1 MSKRYAMSLLGLVSV
16 TAFYIGGCAAPARR
30 PAPDSPAANN
40 ARNLSNMPEEIS
52 KIVRNRMRNQRNVET
67 IMVGNIAVVGMTGPN
82 TKPTPGPDTPGLPPG
97 EPDPGTSPTPPPGG
111 APRPGAPGGVTTP
124 PAPGGVVK
132 PGVPYTPQPG
142 STGVIDRNTTREIIG
157 RFPQLVRVYSTN
169 DPVLVDRIASIARD
183 VRNRRPIDRR
193 MDEIAFIVN
202 AVTGTPATGTPAQTP
217 PSTP

>member
-82 TKPTPGPDTPGLPPG
+82 TKPTPG
-97 EPDPGTSPTPPPGG
+97 
-111 APRPGAPGGVTTP
+111 
-124 PAPGGVVK
+124 GVVK

-142 STGVIDRNTTREIIG
+142 STGVIDRDTTREIIG

-202 AVTGTPATGTPAQTP
+202 AVTGTPATGTPATGTPAQTP